1 MTCGEVITQL
11 LKYYEYRV
19 NSTFVHLIGNRNFL
33 IMSAIKAKFHENPG
47 ESSVTSATPLKVN
60 GITTLNERAAAEKH
74 TEVGDFD
81 TDARLVELLRDSD
94 ANSTGSAALGYSG
107 SDTNTGIVSG
117 GASEGNSAVII
128 MLTYLFYGL
137 TLAAFVQFLIN
148 RVPSCVRPPYAVTL
162 FGLGAF
168 LSYLHHTI
176 PPKGWLLFSESIGL
190 VENLDPEIVFFVI
203 LPPLLYESGS
213 SLNWHVFRRLIWSA
227 LILAFPGVL
236 LNLTFIGLFAFI
248 AFGEGWTIPI
258 SFLLGSMLSTTDP
271 VAVVAALHNLHAPD
285 KLALLIDGE
294 SLLNDGSAI
303 VGVLIF
309 QNMIETGTFSLLSI
323 LDLLVRCAG
332 GGCLVGIAFAFI
344 EVGFLKIINKF
355 DHSAPPLETAVI
367 VVGMFLCYLVGDQL
381 HMSGIIAVVSLAI
394 SMAVIGKGSYSA
406 EGEETVHAVVKQLA
420 YFANQLI
427 WLAGGHMTAAQL
439 SQSDV
444 ATDPVNW
451 IRMVALFLVLNIARG
466 VSTWIMFPTL
476 TRMGYG
482 LNLKETIMLIYAGL
496 RGAICIAL
504 ALLIRRSEHI
514 PNHTLNEMGFYVAGA
529 VMLTLVVNGSTIEAL
544 YRYLRIYPKR
554 TWAQIQLQ
562 RALAKVESRESVYVE
577 SMKKHWFFKGLN
589 LQIVSEVLPQFS
601 NAEFNVDTG
610 EVHIPLEPVDSVMQ
624 KLLDRYDRMGETPS
638 DQASSSAANG
648 VADDNG
654 FLYTSLSLRPPPSV
668 KSIIPRSGSSSS
680 IVEVATRSSK
690 ASSVQAEDEVEREA
704 AVDRL
709 IKVVQMS
716 ENRIKSVAAV
726 SPADLLLRNFA
737 NMIGKKSSAT
747 VSANDEEIFH
757 SMFQCSRP
765 ISDFLTL
772 RQDMSRNPFA
782 SFETPK
788 EHEDSGA
795 KLEDRIMEFSV
806 TLPEMGIDKE
816 LIGSLPK
823 VVIGLSPW
831 TSAAVPG
838 RMQGSVGINTETK
851 KIESPEA
858 VVKEGEFKRDF
869 VRGDRI
875 TVVVKQ
881 ERCSGEQD
889 FVVKV
894 AFTCGRY
901 FVGEASLVMRKE
913 SKNIML
919 SELHPTVAFLV
930 PGEQA
935 ELSFSLITTSKAETR
950 TEANAYILNAA
961 ICLYEDLFKAG
972 NLSARSLRMLSD
984 SVQYGIDAAND
995 DLEVMS
1001 MRKRMRAIK
1010 TIYMKDRGK
1019 YEAFD
1024 DAQDDGEE
1032 ERLSPLETEWAFIQ
1046 LRHMKRVDCN
1056 DSGIR
1061 GVFLRLGEF
1070 LGIPYQFK
1078 FSYRKL
1084 EELLAYSL
1092 VHSDLVSLA
1101 HTQDTL
1107 ELVNRLAV
1115 QSKSFLMKEVRSESP
1130 RDFYVAQHVM
1140 AAKILL
1146 QIRRKVL
1153 EEFVK
1158 EGSLTKDSV
1167 KELDETYITKQV
1179 MVLEEYSPRLP
1190 KTASRLTL
1198 LVTPPKLRAVTVASL
1213 KKVTVVNKRPAKE

>member
-1 MTCGEVITQL
+1 
-11 LKYYEYRV
+11 
-19 NSTFVHLIGNRNFL
+19 
-33 IMSAIKAKFHENPG
+33 
-47 ESSVTSATPLKVN
+47 
-60 GITTLNERAAAEKH
+60 
-74 TEVGDFD
+74 
-81 TDARLVELLRDSD
+81 
-94 ANSTGSAALGYSG
+94 
-107 SDTNTGIVSG
+107 
-117 GASEGNSAVII
+117 
-128 MLTYLFYGL
+128 
-137 TLAAFVQFLIN
+137 
-148 RVPSCVRPPYAVTL
+148 
-162 FGLGAF
+162 
-168 LSYLHHTI
+168 
-176 PPKGWLLFSESIGL
+176 
-190 VENLDPEIVFFVI
+190 
-203 LPPLLYESGS
+203 
-213 SLNWHVFRRLIWSA
+213 
-227 LILAFPGVL
+227 
-236 LNLTFIGLFAFI
+236 
-248 AFGEGWTIPI
+248 
-258 SFLLGSMLSTTDP
+258 
-271 VAVVAALHNLHAPD
+271 
-285 KLALLIDGE
+285 
-294 SLLNDGSAI
+294 
-303 VGVLIF
+303 
-309 QNMIETGTFSLLSI
+309 
-323 LDLLVRCAG
+323 
-332 GGCLVGIAFAFI
+332 
-344 EVGFLKIINKF
+344 
-355 DHSAPPLETAVI
+355 
-367 VVGMFLCYLVGDQL
+367 
-381 HMSGIIAVVSLAI
+381 
-394 SMAVIGKGSYSA
+394 
-406 EGEETVHAVVKQLA
+406 
-420 YFANQLI
+420 
-427 WLAGGHMTAAQL
+427 
-439 SQSDV
+439 
-444 ATDPVNW
+444 
-451 IRMVALFLVLNIARG
+451 
-466 VSTWIMFPTL
+466 
-476 TRMGYG
+476 
-482 LNLKETIMLIYAGL
+482 
-496 RGAICIAL
+496 
-504 ALLIRRSEHI
+504 
-514 PNHTLNEMGFYVAGA
+514 
-529 VMLTLVVNGSTIEAL
+529 
-544 YRYLRIYPKR
+544 
-554 TWAQIQLQ
+554 
-562 RALAKVESRESVYVE
+562 
-577 SMKKHWFFKGLN
+577 
-589 LQIVSEVLPQFS
+589 
-601 NAEFNVDTG
+601 
-610 EVHIPLEPVDSVMQ
+610 
-624 KLLDRYDRMGETPS
+624 
-638 DQASSSAANG
+638 
-648 VADDNG
+648 
-654 FLYTSLSLRPPPSV
+654 
-668 KSIIPRSGSSSS
+668 
-680 IVEVATRSSK
+680 
-690 ASSVQAEDEVEREA
+690 
-704 AVDRL
+704 
-709 IKVVQMS
+709 
-716 ENRIKSVAAV
+716 
-726 SPADLLLRNFA
+726 
-737 NMIGKKSSAT
+737 
-747 VSANDEEIFH
+747 
-757 SMFQCSRP
+757 
-765 ISDFLTL
+765 
-772 RQDMSRNPFA
+772 
-782 SFETPK
+782 
-788 EHEDSGA
+788 
-795 KLEDRIMEFSV
+795 MEFSV